1 MFPIVGTLSLRIYGE
16 VEVAKFSRKY
26 ANSRTALQR
35 FLSIAREAEW
45 PHFPAVKLTFRS
57 ADYAP
62 STGTLIFDL
71 GGNKYRLIARVDFD
85 EQALFIERIMTH
97 EQYGREN
104 F

>member
-1 MFPIVGTLSLRIYGE
+1 MGTLGLKVYGE
-16 VEVAKFSRKY
+16 TEIAKFCRKY
-26 ANSRTALQR
+26 ANSRKVLQR

-62 STGTLIFDL
+62 STGTVIFDL
-71 GGNKYRLIARVDFD
+71 GGNKYRLVARVDFE

-97 EQYGREN
+97 EQYDREDL
-104 F
+104 